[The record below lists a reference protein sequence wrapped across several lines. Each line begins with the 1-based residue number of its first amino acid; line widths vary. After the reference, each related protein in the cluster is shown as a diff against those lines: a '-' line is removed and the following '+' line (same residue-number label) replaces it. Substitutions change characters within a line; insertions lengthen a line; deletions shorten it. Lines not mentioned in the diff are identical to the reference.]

1 MPNNEIVPFAFEGV
15 EVRTLMND
23 GEPWFVVADVARV
36 LALSNPTMAVT
47 SIDPDDLSTAEVIDS
62 LGRPQNARVVN
73 ESALYQLIFQS
84 RKEEARAFK
93 RWVTHEVLPQIR
105 RTGAYGTP
113 ADDLALPSTFL
124 EALEALVD
132 RERAN
137 QQLAVE
143 NAHLTPRADAWDAI
157 ASAEG
162 DYSVGE
168 AAKMLAHAGI
178 PNMGPQR
185 LFSRLEDI
193 GWTFRSGGVWQAY
206 ADRVEKGFLSIKPQF
221 HYHPGTGQRVVDPP
235 QVRVTL
241 KGVEQL
247 RRRLGGGTGAIQ
259 AVSA

>member
-1 MPNNEIVPFAFEGV
+1 MPDNEIVPFAFAGY
-15 EVRTLMND
+15 EVRVLVID
-23 GEPWFVVADVARV
+23 GEPWWVARDV
-36 LALSNPTMAVT
+36 SEALGYRNT
-47 SIDPDDLSTAEVIDS
+47 PDAIRHVDDDDKGVAKLHTPGGVQEF
-62 LGRPQNARVVN
+62 RTVN
-73 ESALYQLIFQS
+73 EMGLYSLILRS
-84 RKEEARAFK
+84 TRAEATAFK
-93 RWVTHEVLPQIR
+93 RWITHEVLPQIR
-105 RTGAYGTP
+105 RTGSYGNP
-113 ADDLALPSTFL
+113 ADDLALPTDYLSAL
-124 EALEALVD
+124 KALVQREEQNLALE
-132 RERAN
+132 
-137 QQLAVE
+137 QQ
-143 NAHLTPRADAWDAI
+143 NAELTPRAIAWDAI

-193 GWTFRSGGVWQAY
+193 GWTFRSGGVWQAK

-259 AVSA
+259 AVAS